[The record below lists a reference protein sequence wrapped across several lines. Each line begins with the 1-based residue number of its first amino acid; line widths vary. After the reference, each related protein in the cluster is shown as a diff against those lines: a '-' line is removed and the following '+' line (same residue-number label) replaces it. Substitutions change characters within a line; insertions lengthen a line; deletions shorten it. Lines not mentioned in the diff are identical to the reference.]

1 MRRSR
6 HRRRR
11 GWAAGAAEGSGR
23 RRDCCRR
30 DRSRGHP
37 NGRGWTR
44 ASAIGPGQAATAR
57 RPPRPGTTPRLRHRR
72 HPGDDRAARHGGGDR
87 PPVAGGA
94 GRGRDRGRRRPGP
107 VRRAEHRQASSRCAV
122 PSSSSR
128 ATSCPPRGGARRAG
142 WRPSSGP
149 RLAKH
154 VAAAGLAEGGPAVE
168 AWIADAQR
176 AVLDVLADGTAR
188 TTREVRDLVP
198 ALDGR
203 ISVGGGAE
211 RKWGGEVPIGS
222 RVLTAL
228 GAEGRIV
235 RAANAGHWRL
245 NKPAWTTTARW
256 LGEEPAPLP
265 EAEGYAVLVARWLAT
280 FGPGTEADIVW
291 WLGATKTV
299 VRRALADIDAEQV
312 ALDDGGTGWVLP
324 GDTEAPEEVAP
335 WAALLP
341 TLDPTVMGWKERG
354 FYLDATDAPYLFDS
368 NGNAGNTAWWDGRI
382 VGCWVQ
388 DDAARV
394 HLVLREDVPAAGRKA
409 LAEEAERLTAWL
421 DGTRVTNVYASPQM
435 RGARLP

>member
-1 MRRSR
+1 MRRLSDLV
-6 HRRRR
+6 RR
-11 GWAAGAAEGSGR
+11 
-23 RRDCCRR
+23 
-30 DRSRGHP
+30 
-37 NGRGWTR
+37 
-44 ASAIGPGQAATAR
+44 Q
-57 RPPRPGTTPRLRHRR
+57 RL
-72 HPGDDRAARHGGGDR
+72 AARHGLVRRHDS
-87 PPVAGGA
+87 VAGATRAMTVLHATEAATVHLALAARVADVTVADVDRALYDERSIVKQLAMRRTLFVFPRDLLPAAWGSASRRVA
-94 GRGRDRGRRRPGP
+94 GQQ
-107 VRRAEHRQASSRCAV
+107 RAQ
-122 PSSSSR
+122 
-128 ATSCPPRGGARRAG
+128 
-142 WRPSSGP
+142 
-149 RLAKH
+149 LAKY
-154 VAAAGLAEGGPAVE
+154 VAAAGIAEGGPAVE
-168 AWIADAQR
+168 AWIAEAQQ
-176 AVLDVLADGTAR
+176 AVLDVLADGVAR

-203 ISVGGGAE
+203 ISVGGGPE
-211 RKWGGEVPIGS
+211 SRWGGELPVGS

-245 NKPAWTTTARW
+245 NKPAWTTTGHW

-265 EAEGYAVLVARWLAT
+265 EAEGYAALVARWLAT
-280 FGPGTEADIVW
+280 FGPGTEADVVW

-299 VRRALADIDAEQV
+299 VRRALADVGAEQV

-324 GDTEAPEEVAP
+324 GDTEAPGDVAP

-354 FYLDATDAPYLFDS
+354 FYLDAGDAPYLFDS

-421 DGTRVTNVYASPQM
+421 DGTRITNVYASPQM